1 MNSMK
6 FKAMFITWFSV
17 ASMIFIA
24 GCTEQAPEGKSQ
36 AEKAIK
42 YLPYQSLSPN
52 ITNRAITETEFSQTL
67 HPVLVANCSSC
78 HTETATVPALPY
90 FSDPNPLIAFNEL
103 YNSGSVDLIQPFNS
117 RIVQKLQT
125 TFHNCWTVL
134 DPTAV
139 PVTFDCGADALTL
152 QTAVEEWAVLA
163 NVGSDVYAQ
172 LCSYCHGLDG
182 NGKAAQ
188 AATPAIP
195 ARPAIPASAN
205 LPAIPAIPP
214 IPAMPALPAMPGLNK
229 TTTLAELTSLIEST
243 MPPYDPSVCVGPCA
257 ADIAQYVIENFNIT
271 NGTLVVDPVHG
282 LPEGP
287 EQIALLCAE
296 LQAGNINNVIR
307 DTFCNGAPPQI
318 QSLTDLQA
326 ALGLSFVSPNAT
338 GRRNNGRRGNP
349 AFVLTGHSSS
359 LVSRFVSAINPRAI
373 IFTPPVRVNGNRA
386 PNPGFVAMG
395 FVRGDQFAEIAAS
408 DPVTGELTFYLVT
421 FKQACNLTDS
431 CTPGDLLTPAIE
443 SNWVSYT
450 VYSQT
455 DLQNTI
461 VDCLHCHQ
469 PAGPGTGSIL
479 RMQELRNPW
488 THFFRNNRPGGVAL
502 LNDFVAAHGT
512 AEDYAGIPA
521 QLIDASDPA
530 ELEDLV
536 RGNGFNQPNE
546 FISGRIEA
554 EVANSSPG
562 QPENNDIP
570 GISPTWQR
578 LYNNTVLGQ
587 AIPVPYHDVKV
598 TDSTK
603 LAALTASYR
612 AFVNGTLAAADLPDI
627 RDVFLDSM
635 LPDIGFNVMAGLD
648 GQQVIT
654 QACAQCHNSRLNQ
667 NISRAR
673 FNVDLNAMSDTQ
685 GGVLTGTARDAELT
699 LAVTRLNFPVEDV
712 RKMPPEQFKTLT
724 PAQIQ
729 AATSYLCSQMT
740 VQSGQCT
747 NVPAFVAAPAV
758 LPGANAGGGASGGFP
773 GFPGF
778 GAGAAGG
785 GGGDD

>member
-1 MNSMK
+1 M
-6 FKAMFITWFSV
+6 FWAAVVILIFIT
-17 ASMIFIA
+17 A
-24 GCTEQAPEGKSQ
+24 CTEQVPKKNHQ
-36 AEKAIK
+36 TEKAIE

-67 HPVLVANCSSC
+67 HPLLVQNCSTC
-78 HTETATVPALPY
+78 HESTLLTPAMPY
-90 FSDPNPLIAFNEL
+90 FADPDPLIAFNEL
-103 YNSGSVDLIQPFNS
+103 YNSGSVDLLQPANS

-125 TFHNCWTVL
+125 TSHNCWTVI

-139 PVTFDCGADALTL
+139 PPVFDCGADALTL
-152 QTAVEEWAVLA
+152 QTAVEEWAALA
-163 NVGSDVYAQ
+163 NVGSDAYAQ

-188 AATPAIP
+188 AATPATP
-195 ARPAIPASAN
+195 ARPAIPASPN
-205 LPAIPAIPP
+205 LPAIPAIPA
-214 IPAMPALPAMPGLNK
+214 IPAMPALPAMPGLVNMALN
-229 TTTLAELTSLIEST
+229 LAELTTLIENT
-243 MPPYDPSVCVGPCA
+243 MPPYDPTVCVGACA
-257 ADIAQYVIENFNIT
+257 ADIAQYVIENFSIT
-271 NGTLVVDPVHG
+271 NGTLVVDPVAG

-296 LQAGNINNVIR
+296 LAAGNINNVVR
-307 DTFCNGAPPQI
+307 DAFCNGAPPQI
-318 QSLTDLQA
+318 RSLTDLQA

-338 GRRNNGRRGNP
+338 GRRNNGRQGNP
-349 AFVLTGHSSS
+349 AFTLTGHSSS

-395 FVRGDQFAEIAAS
+395 FVRGDKFAEVVAS
-408 DPVTGELTFYLVT
+408 DPVTGELTFFLVT
-421 FKQACNLTDS
+421 FKQACDLTDT
-431 CTPGDLLTPAIE
+431 CTVGESLTPAIE

-469 PAGPGTGSIL
+469 VNGPGTDIIL

-488 THFFRNNRPGGVAL
+488 THFFRNNRQGGIAL

-536 RGNGFNQPNE
+536 RGNGFAQPNE
-546 FISGRIEA
+546 FISGRIED
-554 EVANSSPG
+554 EVSNSSPG
-562 QPENNDIP
+562 QPVNNDIP

-612 AFVNGTLAAADLPDI
+612 SFVNGTLAAADLPDI

-648 GQQVIT
+648 GQQIIT

-673 FNVDLNAMSDTQ
+673 FNVDLNAMSDLQ
-685 GGVLTGTARDAELT
+685 GGVLTGAARDAELA
-699 LAVTRLNFPVEDV
+699 LAINRLNFPVEDV
-712 RKMPPEQFKTLT
+712 RKMPPEQFKTLST
-724 PAQIQ
+724 VEIQ
-729 AATSYLCSQMT
+729 AASSYLCSQMSVT
-740 VQSGQCT
+740 NGACT
-747 NVPAFVAAPAV
+747 NVPAFVAAPAA
-758 LPGANAGGGASGGFP
+758 LPPAAGGAGGGGFP

-778 GAGAAGG
+778 AG